1 VATLVN
7 IGTPAAYGVVDRDAV
22 LSFLTRMC
30 IPEERGGG
38 MQVHQQG
45 EVDLRASYLA
55 LATAHMLGLEKLEL
69 AERAHLV
76 HFIRSCQ
83 TYEVRSVEREHKGPR
98 MASLSP

>member
-1 VATLVN
+1 M
-7 IGTPAAYGVVDRDAV
+7 IAAELAD
-22 LSFLTRMC
+22 
-30 IPEERGGG
+30 
-38 MQVHQQG
+38 QVQVCGSGNSSQHWHASSIR
-45 EVDLRASYLA
+45 RASYLA